1 MACDL
6 TAGRTEPCKDAVGG
20 LKNVYF
26 SNYDEI
32 TDYTYDVTDTDMIA
46 TVTGAATINAFKYE
60 LKGANVLEQTV
71 TSSRDNG
78 TTFVEQS
85 LTVVLK
91 KQDVATHKEIK
102 LLSYGRPRVIV
113 EDYNGN
119 YFLMGLEHGADV
131 TTVAVTTGTAMGDL
145 SGYTITMVANE
156 KIPANFIDC
165 TETSIKTSPFFTE
178 VITS

>member
-20 LKNVYF
+20 LKNIYF
-26 SNYDEI
+26 TNYDEI
-32 TDYTYDVTDTDMIA
+32 TGYTYDVTDTDMVA
-46 TVTGAATINAFKYE
+46 TVTGAATINAYKYE
-60 LKGANVLEQTV
+60 LKGANVLDENV

-91 KQDVATHKEIK
+91 KKDVATHKEIK
-102 LLSYGRPRVIV
+102 LLSYGRPRVVV

-119 YFLMGLEHGADV
+119 YFLMGLEHGV
-131 TTVAVTTGTAMGDL
+131 ELTTAAISSGTAMGDL
-145 SGYTITMVANE
+145 SGYTLTLVGME
-156 KIPANFIDC
+156 KIPANFIDASS
-165 TETSIKTSPFFTE
+165 EADLLAVGFT
-178 VITS
+178 VVA